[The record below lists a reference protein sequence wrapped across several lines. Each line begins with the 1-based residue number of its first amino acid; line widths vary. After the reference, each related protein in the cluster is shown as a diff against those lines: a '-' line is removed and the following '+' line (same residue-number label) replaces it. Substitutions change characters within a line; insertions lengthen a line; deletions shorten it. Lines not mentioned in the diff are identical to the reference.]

1 MKKRF
6 YLGIDVGSSGV
17 KVMIVDEDGEPC
29 GIADS
34 EYETRYPRPGFV
46 EQDAEDWYPAACT
59 AARRAISNSNM
70 VDCRFGVRFSG
81 TTFEAAIKLRD

>member
-59 AARRAISNSNM
+59 AARRPCSTRTAG
-70 VDCRFGVRFSG
+70 RFGVRFSG
-81 TTFEAAIKLRD
+81 TIFEAAIKLRD